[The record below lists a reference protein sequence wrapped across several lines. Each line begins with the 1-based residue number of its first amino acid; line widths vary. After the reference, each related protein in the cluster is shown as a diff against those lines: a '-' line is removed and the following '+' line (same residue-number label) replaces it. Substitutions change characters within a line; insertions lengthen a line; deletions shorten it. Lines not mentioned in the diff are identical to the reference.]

1 MSRRTRNSR
10 KKEPSA
16 RSAACKKKMATIA
29 EDMEGES
36 IDSLLDDFDIQTTNL
51 TKQSLKQFQKE
62 ARLLMSALPLKSSIP
77 KEVLKMDLSEF
88 IRRGGS
94 FHLVWESL
102 KNDKYEPEQVDKEN
116 SQVVT
121 NTASVDEVSQGESG
135 VDGQC
140 MFVTPAMSTRSQR
153 TRAKRGQTTAKR
165 KPKPLEEY
173 IFYPLRVGGGKE
185 CHVCPSF
192 PGSRYRPI
200 QMFLALQSMRRCC
213 CSYTVMA
220 YWVTFRTRSWK
231 PQPASLTSGGQ
242 NWCSPSEP
250 SRLRLQCKMM
260 F

>member
-165 KPKPLEEY
+165 KPKPLEEVKVQAY
-173 IFYPLRVGGGKE
+173 SNVSGSPVDEKMLLQLHSDGLLGDIQDKIME
-185 CHVCPSF
+185 ATASF
-192 PGSRYRPI
+192 PHKWRSK
-200 QMFLALQSMRRCC
+200 LVQSFRAIKAQAAVQDDVLVTPAIRR
-213 CSYTVMA
+213 
-220 YWVTFRTRSWK
+220 
-231 PQPASLTSGGQ
+231 
-242 NWCSPSEP
+242 
-250 SRLRLQCKMM
+250 
-260 F
+260 